1 MMIQL
6 DLFPENDIERLER
19 EIDELKAQNLKLRKS
34 FFARHTAL
42 EQMYFE
48 LNEKLK
54 GLENERRRKNRR

>member
-1 MMIQL
+1 MTVSRQL
-6 DLFPENDIERLER
+6 LLFPETEMERLER

-48 LNEKLK
+48 LNEKIE
-54 GLENERRRKNRR
+54 GFRK